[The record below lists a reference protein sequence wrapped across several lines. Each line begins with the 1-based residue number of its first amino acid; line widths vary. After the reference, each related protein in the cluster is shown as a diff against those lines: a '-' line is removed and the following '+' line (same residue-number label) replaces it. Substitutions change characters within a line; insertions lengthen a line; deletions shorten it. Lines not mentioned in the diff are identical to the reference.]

1 MKFRKELGS
10 EEVQDLLREVSA
22 RVAELPRID
31 LYDPWPNDRLLQVTA
46 IPEQADSAKLD
57 K

>member
-10 EEVQDLLREVSA
+10 EDVQDLLREVSA

-46 IPEQADSAKLD
+46 IPEQAESAKQN

>member
-10 EEVQDLLREVSA
+10 EDIQDLLREISA

-31 LYDPWPNDRLLQVTA
+31 FYDPWPDDRLIQVTT
-46 IPEQADSAKLD
+46 IPEQTESAKQN